1 MKTCFHEIKLTLRSN
16 ITLTSVKTD
25 PNRVTR
31 PLEEAVM
38 EPSSSMVYSAEM
50 LSCRNRPSGSFFCSA
65 YHFPAYC
72 GEKEPIQNNSF
83 FLKKLLFLSTS
94 ELQFTLTLLGS
105 KSSLTMKL
113 STTQEADRQR
123 STQAR
128 KTSSRASLED
138 SILHQKQRLFLLCRC
153 LTQDKMDR

>member
-1 MKTCFHEIKLTLRSN
+1 MSEISQGKKSVIPVSTKSLAGRLTY
-16 ITLTSVKTD
+16 

-65 YHFPAYC
+65 YHFPEYC
-72 GEKEPIQNNSF
+72 DEKEESQKWF
-83 FLKKLLFLSTS
+83 YLLFLLASFKACM
-94 ELQFTLTLLGS
+94 LFVRFIPLTRLGS
-105 KSSLTMKL
+105 KSCLTVKL

-123 STQAR
+123 STQDSR
-128 KTSSRASLED
+128 TSSRASLED
-138 SILHQKQRLFLLCRC
+138 AIL
-153 LTQDKMDR
+153 

>member
-1 MKTCFHEIKLTLRSN
+1 M
-16 ITLTSVKTD
+16 
-25 PNRVTR
+25 TR

-38 EPSSSMVYSAEM
+38 EPSSSIVYSAEM

-72 GEKEPIQNNSF
+72 DEEEESQELF
-83 FLKKLLFLSTS
+83 YLLFPTRMLFVCFSS
-94 ELQFTLTLLGS
+94 LTLLGS
-105 KSSLTMKL
+105 KSSLTVKL

-123 STQAR
+123 STQDS

-138 SILHQKQRLFLLCRC
+138 PILY
-153 LTQDKMDR
+153 